1 MSNIIL
7 LGANGHAKVVIDMLH
22 KQTKEVYDDIFL
34 LDDNEKL
41 IGQSIMGHKVI
52 GPTAE
57 CEKYTDDRFAIAI
70 GNNAIRKMLAQK
82 YDLDYISVIHPA
94 AVIGEGVTIEKG
106 TVVMAGAVIN
116 SGVTIGAH
124 CIVNTGATVD
134 HDCRIA
140 NYVHLSPG
148 VHLGG
153 TVSIDEESWMGIGSC
168 CKNNIMIG
176 KQVMIGA
183 GGVVV
188 QDILESG
195 TYVGVPVK
203 KIG

>member
-7 LGANGHAKVVIDMLH
+7 LGANGHAKVIIDMLH
-22 KQTKEVYDDIFL
+22 KQKREVYDDIFL
-34 LDDNEKL
+34 LDDNSEL
-41 IGQSIMGHKVI
+41 LGHTIMGHKVVGQISECTKYEDSKFVISI
-52 GPTAE
+52 G
-57 CEKYTDDRFAIAI
+57 K
-70 GNNAIRKMLAQK
+70 NAVCKSLAQK
-82 YDLDYISVIHPA
+82 YDLDYMTLIHPSA
-94 AVIGEGVTIEKG
+94 IIGEEVHIAKG
-106 TVVMAGAVIN
+106 SVVMAGAVIN
-116 SGVTIGAH
+116 SGAVIGEH

-153 TVSIDEESWMGIGSC
+153 TVSIDEGTWLGIGSC
-168 CKNNIMIG
+168 CKNNIHIG
-176 KQVMIGA
+176 KQVIIGA

-188 QDILESG
+188 RDILESG

-203 KIG
+203 KIN